1 MRITEEK
8 DENNVDYYL
17 LIMENEKDVIEI
29 SNLLYQYTHFETI
42 EEYKKYLRGN
52 EKLGYY
58 SDLPC
63 KVYKKNKEYKTFK
76 QYYDEFNNKTN
87 C

>member
-29 SNLLYQYTHFETI
+29 SNLLYQYT
-42 EEYKKYLRGN
+42 
-52 EKLGYY
+52 
-58 SDLPC
+58 PC
-63 KVYKKNKEYKTFK
+63 YV
-76 QYYDEFNNKTN
+76 
-87 C
+87 